1 MASYLPPTEDLP
13 IFDNQ
18 VFTSN
23 DTALTYTEAKKYF
36 VTYPSAQGTSTIT
49 DFITGIISYLSPASG
64 SFFDIG
70 TNQVSG
76 GTIRIGPTGG
86 SAGVSVHCGNID
98 FKNNTINNATSGTTG
113 TLTICDAQTSG
124 ILNLGIGARTKSSG
138 TSEGNINIG
147 TGNNTIVSGTA
158 PPQINIGSNTAMTNV
173 TRINIG
179 GTSTTTTMSGASTT
193 ITSGGLSFR
202 TANNILGE
210 TTGGVYSLFNNL
222 IAGGTLAIGGAGATT
237 VNGSLS
243 VVGLLTADGGLTLNT
258 GDLLTANGSI
268 KTTSITSD
276 GIMGI
281 TSATAMTIGAT
292 SGALSISSGST
303 IGINCT
309 NSSALSLGTSGT
321 TSVGIGSSG
330 VTTTNNGLFTSTEL
344 LTANGGISMGAGK
357 GIVLSPTSYT
367 PSSTQLGYTS
377 SVTNPSA
384 ITLTSS
390 TLTNFLGT
398 GVTLPK
404 GVCLMTFVCTAT
416 FTPASSASSMTMSF
430 NESSGVTLTSLTA
443 DTSLIMVG
451 NSTKTTFMFTC
462 IMVNT
467 NYANSGEITWQV
479 TPSGTTTN
487 VSVIT
492 GDAKIS
498 WVKIA

>member
-23 DTALTYTEAKKYF
+23 DEALTYTEAKKYF
-36 VTYPSAQGTSTIT
+36 VTFPSAQGTTTIT
-49 DFITGIISYLSPASG
+49 DFITGVISYLSPASG

-86 SAGVSVHCGNID
+86 TAGVSVHCGNTD

-113 TLTICDAQTSG
+113 SLSLCDAQTSG
-124 ILNLGIGARTKSSG
+124 ILNIGGGSRTKSTG
-138 TSEGNINIG
+138 TNEGNINIG

-173 TRINIG
+173 TKINIG

-210 TTGGVYSLFNNL
+210 TTGGVYALFNNL
-222 IAGGTLAIGGAGATT
+222 TSGGTLAIGGAGATT

-243 VVGLLTADGGLTLNT
+243 VVGLLTADGGLTLNS
-258 GDLLTANGSI
+258 GDLLTATGGIKSLDYDVSTVGSDYQIAKSQTTGSI
-268 KTTSITSD
+268 YVGHNQTSGPLNIGCGTGVSRIAGGDINIGTTGS
-276 GIMGI
+276 G
-281 TSATAMTIGAT
+281 TSAGNVNIGY
-292 SGALSISSGST
+292 
-303 IGINCT
+303 
-309 NSSALSLGTSGT
+309 SGT
-321 TSVGIGSSG
+321 T
-330 VTTTNNGLFTSTEL
+330 TTINSKFTISKPMTLQSTWTAPTN
-344 LTANGGISMGAGK
+344 
-357 GIVLSPTSYT
+357 
-367 PSSTQLGYTS
+367 TQLGYTS
-377 SVTNPSA
+377 SVTNPTA

-390 TLTNFLGT
+390 VLTNFLGT
-398 GVTLPK
+398 GTVLPL
-404 GVCLMTFVCTAT
+404 GVCLMSFVCTAT

-430 NESSGVTLTSLTA
+430 NNSSGTTLTSLTA
-443 DTSLIMVG
+443 NTSLIMVG
-451 NSTKTTFMFTC
+451 NSTKTTFTFTS

-467 NYANSGEITWQV
+467 NAIGGEITWQV

-492 GDAKIS
+492 GDAKIA